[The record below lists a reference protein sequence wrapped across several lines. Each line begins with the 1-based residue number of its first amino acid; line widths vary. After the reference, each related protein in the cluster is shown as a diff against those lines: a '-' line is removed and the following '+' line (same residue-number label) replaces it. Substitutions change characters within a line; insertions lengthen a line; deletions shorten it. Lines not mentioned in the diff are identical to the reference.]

1 METLLQDV
9 RYGFR
14 MLVKSPAFAAVTVIT
29 LALGIGANTA
39 IFSMVNSVLLRP
51 LPFDQPERVM
61 LVAETWQGQNGSAG
75 QFFASAAGGKGRSH
89 GSAQVRV
96 ARDAWLAAQF
106 PEEKK

>member
-39 IFSMVNSVLLRP
+39 IFSMVNSVL
-51 LPFDQPERVM
+51 